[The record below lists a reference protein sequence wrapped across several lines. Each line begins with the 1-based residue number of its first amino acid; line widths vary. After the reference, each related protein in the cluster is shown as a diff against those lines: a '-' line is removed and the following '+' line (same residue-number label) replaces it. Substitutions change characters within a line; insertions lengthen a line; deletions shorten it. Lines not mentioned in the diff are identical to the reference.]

1 MNEQNQLT
9 AQDGDIDEQLVAYLD
24 GELDA
29 EEAARIERRLADDP
43 HFRARLVQLQRAWDM
58 LDTLDRTEAD
68 DHFTQSTVAM
78 VAVKAQDDLKVES
91 HAGRRSRNAAWL
103 ALAIG
108 GTAAAIVGFLM
119 LQHRL
124 DRPNREL
131 VRDLPVIER
140 IDEYRNIDSVEFLRQ
155 LHSEGLFAAEVDDGS

>member
-1 MNEQNQLT
+1 MNEQKQLT
-9 AQDGDIDEQLVAYLD
+9 PQNGDIDEELVAYLD

-43 HFRARLVQLQRAWDM
+43 HYRARLVQLQRAWDM
-58 LDTLDRTEAD
+58 LDTLERTEAD

-91 HAGRRSRNAAWL
+91 HSGRRSRNVAWL

-108 GTAAAIVGFLM
+108 ATAAAIVGFSM
-119 LQHRL
+119 IQHRL